1 MKTTKIYCRILNG
14 ESYYGFEENMKKM
27 EIQLSGVYTP
37 AGIEKSGFFGECREM
52 TLEEVSKLLIKIQ
65 EYVNNGYKLLP
76 CENL

>member
-1 MKTTKIYCRILNG
+1 MKATKIFCRILND
-14 ESYYGFEENMKKM
+14 EAYYGFDENMLNKEVK
-27 EIQLSGVYTP
+27 LSGVYTLK
-37 AGIEKSGFFGECREM
+37 GVEKTGFFGECREM